1 MRKRTFPGPISSEI
15 LNKAEKFSATT
26 TMSSRI
32 CVSQRR
38 GSFVYDYDGFRFID
52 FHCDASV
59 NNLGG
64 NHPAI
69 MEAMLSQIVT
79 GNFFSEFHNAPNG
92 PAIKLA
98 ELLAEKSPVP
108 HPAKVYFGN
117 SGAEANE
124 TALKLCRAFRKK
136 QGEQNRQGTIFFK
149 NAFHGRTLGILTGTN
164 SKPEVQCDPFLTQ
177 WDREHSV
184 YPPYPVNGLNKEYF
198 QKYFASLD
206 PTKISALFIELPCQ
220 GEGGIIPANTEMV
233 KYIYEWTRK
242 NGVLFIADAIQ
253 CGMGRTGHLFGCNPT
268 FWAAFKPD
276 IITIG
281 KALGGGLPIGV
292 TIFRADLD
300 FEKTGMHSSTF
311 GGGPLVMRTAL
322 AVFQEIERL
331 ILNEAVLALEVEMR
345 NVLVEIARK
354 FSHFITETRGIG
366 AMWAHEFASPETRDR
381 VVEKCERLVEEKDC
395 GVRLLG
401 AGRKAIRF
409 MPPLNIDHETL
420 KLGFSLYEK
429 VLSTIY

>member
-1 MRKRTFPGPISSEI
+1 MRKRIFPGPVSSEI
-15 LNKAEKFSATT
+15 LGKAEKFSATT
-26 TMSSRI
+26 TMGSRI

-38 GSFVYDYDGFRFID
+38 GPFVYDYDGFRFID

-69 MEAMLSQIVT
+69 VEAMLSQIVT

-92 PAIKLA
+92 PAMELA

-108 HPAKVYFGN
+108 HPAKVYFGS

-124 TALKLCRAFRKK
+124 AALKICRAFRKRR
-136 QGEQNRQGTIFFK
+136 GEQNRQETIFFR
-149 NAFHGRTLGILTGTN
+149 NAFHGRTLGILPGTN
-164 SKPEVQCDPFLTQ
+164 SKPEVQRDPFLTQ
-177 WDREHSV
+177 WDIEHSA
-184 YPPYPVNGLNKEYF
+184 YPPYPTNGLNKEYF

-206 PTKISALFIELPCQ
+206 PAKISALFIELPCQ
-220 GEGGIIPANTEMV
+220 GEGGIIPADAKMV
-233 KYIYEWTRK
+233 EYVYEWTRK
-242 NGVLFIADAIQ
+242 NDVLFIADAIQ
-253 CGMGRTGHLFGCNPT
+253 CGMGRTGHLFGCSPG
-268 FWAAFKPD
+268 FWAAVEPD

-281 KALGGGLPIGV
+281 KALGGGLPIGA
-292 TIFRADLD
+292 TIFGADLD

-311 GGGPLVMRTAL
+311 GGGPMVMRVAL
-322 AVFQEIERL
+322 AAFNEIRAL
-331 ILNEAVLALEVEMR
+331 ILNCTVSKLEEKMR
-345 NVLVEIARK
+345 QTLTGIAQK
-354 FSHFITETRGIG
+354 FPGLITETRGMG

-381 VVEKCERLVEEKDC
+381 VVEKCERLVEEEDC

-420 KLGFSLYEK
+420 ELGFSLYEK
-429 VLSTIY
+429 ALSTI